1 MGDRD
6 HVMNAEEARK
16 KAAEKNLPLH
26 VYPNADQSLA
36 TGNTLTDLDILKDV
50 MTVTGEFL
58 K

>member
-6 HVMNAEEARK
+6 PVMNAEEARK
-16 KAAEKNLPLH
+16 KAAEKNLPLL
-26 VYPNADQSLA
+26 VYPNADHSLA
-36 TGNTLTDLDILKDV
+36 TGNVQTDLDILKDV